1 MERDVLPSRK
11 WDLSRLPE
19 SKLATLKILVNK
31 GASQAALQNS
41 FNFSHLFRTKTELQR
56 PDNAGHLPRTPYAD
70 DGTSDGGMVERP
82 GNGDLTRSAPMPLSD
97 LAQVLHH
104 RLREIRLAA
113 FGHGEGG
120 KRHIPERRGV
130 GR

>member
-41 FNFSHLFRTKTELQR
+41 FNFCHLCCT
-56 PDNAGHLPRTPYAD
+56 
-70 DGTSDGGMVERP
+70 
-82 GNGDLTRSAPMPLSD
+82 
-97 LAQVLHH
+97 
-104 RLREIRLAA
+104 
-113 FGHGEGG
+113 
-120 KRHIPERRGV
+120 
-130 GR
+130 